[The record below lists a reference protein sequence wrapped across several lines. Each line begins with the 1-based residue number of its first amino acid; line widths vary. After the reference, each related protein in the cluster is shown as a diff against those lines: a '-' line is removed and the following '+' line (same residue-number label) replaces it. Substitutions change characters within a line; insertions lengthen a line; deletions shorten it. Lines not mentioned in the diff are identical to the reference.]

1 MLYFSTFISGIQN
14 FISKIIQNYIND
26 IEVLKILDGGILYKS
41 NKTFQEIENIRFFNN
56 TFFVFNYLENFDG
69 TIENYIEKLDFNKI
83 FNCDFLQNF
92 FKKNKN
98 FKIFSSVENE
108 LISVNKKVLS
118 KLENEIKKQYKIN
131 VNFDKKPSDY
141 EFWLLSRSEKITFF
155 MLRITKNRKKCEKGE
170 LKPEISNI
178 LNLIASIDENDVILD
193 PFCGSGSIL
202 LERSRIANFKG
213 LFNCDIDK
221 EKVLALKDKIK
232 KINNKKLNKS
242 FFVKNLDFFE
252 NNFDNNFFTK
262 IITDPPWGFFEK
274 IDSIDAFYSKFFEI
288 SYRILKEN
296 GILVLLTAN
305 KNEVESLLNKSL
317 NKFQLQEKYD
327 VLISGKKAGIY
338 KILKKNK

>member
-26 IEVLKILDGGILYKS
+26 IEVLKILDGGILYKT

-56 TFFVFNYLENFDG
+56 TFFVFHYLENFDG

-92 FKKNKN
+92 LKKNKN

-108 LISVNKKVLS
+108 LISVNKKALS

-131 VNFDKKPSDY
+131 VNFDKRPSDY
-141 EFWLLSRSEKITFF
+141 EFWILSRSEKITFF

-178 LNLIASIDENDVILD
+178 LNLIAGIDENDVILD

-202 LERSRIANFKG
+202 LERSRIADFKG

-274 IDSIDAFYSKFFEI
+274 VDNIDAFYSKFFEI
-288 SYRILKEN
+288 SYRILKES

-327 VLISGKKAGIY
+327 ILISGKKAGIY
-338 KILKKNK
+338 KIVIKK